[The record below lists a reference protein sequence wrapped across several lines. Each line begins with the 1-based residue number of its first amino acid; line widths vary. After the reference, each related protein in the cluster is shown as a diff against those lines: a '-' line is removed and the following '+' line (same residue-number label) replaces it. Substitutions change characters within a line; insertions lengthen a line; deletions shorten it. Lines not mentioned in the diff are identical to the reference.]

1 MTELPYLYLNL
12 DTRTRDLM
20 AETWDLK
27 VVPRQSSGLRFPFEW
42 ASSCHLAT

>member
-27 VVPRQSSGLRFPFEW
+27 LFLPPANYPVSGLPL
-42 ASSCHLAT
+42 S